1 MFLSKQKYF
10 AVIALLLLLI
20 ISGCQNAEDLKQ
32 PQLRL
37 VNIEVETLKLL
48 EQKFILHLQVDNPNN
63 LPLALHRVSYQLWL
77 NNLELGS
84 GQLDKRLSI
93 PANDSRILQV
103 PLHTNLWQ
111 HLKPLS
117 AALKNP
123 QNPLQYR
130 LEGKIKSG
138 WFFGS
143 NWRFNS
149 QGEITPADYLPP
161 L

>member
-1 MFLSKQKYF
+1 MLLLSLRPLP
-10 AVIALLLLLI
+10 AIILLLLLLT
-20 ISGCQNAEDLKQ
+20 GCQSKEIFNE

-37 VNIEVETLKLL
+37 VNIEVEQLKLL
-48 EQKFILHLQVDNPNN
+48 EQRFILHIKVDNPNS
-63 LPLALHRVSYQLWL
+63 LPFALHRVSYQLWL

-103 PLHTNLWQ
+103 PLHTNIWQ

-123 QNPLQYR
+123 KNPLQYR
-130 LEGKIKSG
+130 LEGKIKTG
-138 WFFGS
+138 WIFGS

-149 QGEITPADYLPP
+149 QGEITPANYLPGR
-161 L
+161 

>member
-1 MFLSKQKYF
+1 MLLLSLRSLP
-10 AVIALLLLLI
+10 AIILLLLLT
-20 ISGCQNAEDLKQ
+20 GCQSKEIFKE

-37 VNIEVETLKLL
+37 VNIEVEQLKLL
-48 EQKFILHLQVDNPNN
+48 EQKFILHLKVDNPNS
-63 LPLALHRVSYQLWL
+63 LPFALHRLSYQLWL
-77 NNLELGS
+77 NNTELGS

-103 PLHTNLWQ
+103 PLHTNIWQ
-111 HLKPLS
+111 HIKPLS

-130 LEGKIKSG
+130 LEGKIKTG
-138 WFFGS
+138 WIFGS

-149 QGEITPADYLPP
+149 QGEITPANYLPGR
-161 L
+161 